1 MWINSDIILYE
12 GDFMLKN
19 KKVFILGMARSG
31 FEAAKILANDN
42 TVLVTDMNEQNP
54 EQVKILEDLGVK
66 IEIVKDPID
75 LLDDTYDVMVKNPG
89 IKYDHPTVVK
99 AKELGIDVIN
109 EVELAYGY
117 MNEDVNIIGVTG
129 SNGKTTTVTLIYNIM
144 KEAGLPVYLG
154 GNIGTPLCNFVKDI
168 KSNEYL
174 VMEISDHQLCDM
186 YNFKTNVSVLTNIYD
201 VHTDF
206 HDSHEKY
213 VMTKKKIF
221 NNHTSE
227 DIAIIN
233 LDNKEAVD
241 ATNEIASN
249 KYYFSKE
256 GKQRVYLENAAI
268 YYEGELVIECKDVKL
283 KGVHNYENIMAVIS
297 AVKVYNV
304 DNESICKVLKTF
316 GGVEHRIEYVTT
328 IDGVDYYNDSK
339 ATNCESTKIALKSF
353 NQPTLLILGGLDR
366 GHSFDD
372 LTPCME
378 NVTYV
383 ACYGE
388 TKARIKEYC
397 DRIGVSCGVFDTLV
411 NATNACYEKAVE
423 GNVVLLSPACASW
436 DQYKKFED
444 RGDEFK
450 NTIKNF
456 KGE

>member
-1 MWINSDIILYE
+1 
-12 GDFMLKN
+12 MLKN

-31 FEAAKILANDN
+31 FEAAKILADENE
-42 TVLVTDMNEQNP
+42 VLVTDMNEQNP
-54 EQVKILEDLGVK
+54 EQVKILEDKGVR
-66 IEIVKDPID
+66 IEIVKDPTP
-75 LLDDTYDVMVKNPG
+75 LLDNSYDVMVKNPG
-89 IKYDHPTVVK
+89 IKYDHPAVVK
-99 AKELGIDVIN
+99 AKELGMNVIN

-117 MNEDVNIIGVTG
+117 MNKNVNVIGVTG

-168 KSNEYL
+168 KENEYL

-186 YNFKTNVSVLTNIYD
+186 YEFKTNVSVLTNIYD

-206 HDSHEKY
+206 HDSHERY
-213 VMTKKKIF
+213 VLTKKKIF

-241 ATNEIASN
+241 ISEDINSI
-249 KYYFSKE
+249 KYFFSKDS
-256 GKQRVYLENAAI
+256 KQRVYLKDNAI
-268 YYEGELVIECKDVKL
+268 YYENDLVIKCEDIKL
-283 KGVHNYENIMAVIS
+283 KGIHNYENIMAVIS

-304 DNESICKVLKTF
+304 DNDSICKVLKTF

-328 IDGVDYYNDSK
+328 LDGVDYYNDSK

-378 NVTYV
+378 NVSFV

-388 TKARIKEYC
+388 TKERIKEYC
-397 DRIGVSCGVFDTLV
+397 DRINVTCCVYENLV
-411 NATNACYEKAVE
+411 EATKACHDKANKGDVI
-423 GNVVLLSPACASW
+423 LLSPACASW

-450 NTIKNF
+450 NTIKGF

>member
-1 MWINSDIILYE
+1 
-12 GDFMLKN
+12 MLEN

-31 FEAAKILANDN
+31 FEAAKILAPNN
-42 TVLVTDMNEQNP
+42 KVLVTDMNEQNP
-54 EQVKILEDLGVK
+54 EQVKILEGLGVEIK
-66 IEIVKDPID
+66 IVKDPID

-117 MNEDVNIIGVTG
+117 MNKNVNIIGVTG

-168 KSNEYL
+168 KENEFL

-213 VMTKKKIF
+213 ANTKKKIF
-221 NNHTSE
+221 NNHTKN

-233 LDNKEAVD
+233 YDNKEAVD
-241 ATNEIASN
+241 KTEDINSTR
-249 KYYFSKE
+249 YYFSKDN
-256 GKQRVYLENAAI
+256 KQNVYLKDNAI
-268 YYEGELVIECKDVKL
+268 YYRDEKVIDCSEIKL
-283 KGVHNYENIMAVIS
+283 KGLHNYENAMAAIS
-297 AVKVYNV
+297 VVKTYDVH
-304 DNESICKVLKTF
+304 NESIYKVLSTF
-316 GGVEHRIEYVTT
+316 GGVEHRIEYVDT

-388 TKARIKEYC
+388 TKSRIKEYC
-397 DRIGVSCGVFDTLV
+397 DRIGKDCGVFDNLV
-411 NATNACYEKAVE
+411 NATTACYEKAQT
-423 GNVVLLSPACASW
+423 GNVILLSPACASW
-436 DQYKKFED
+436 DQYKAFED
-444 RGDEFK
+444 RGNEFK
-450 NTIKNF
+450 DTVKSF
-456 KGE
+456 RGE

>member
-1 MWINSDIILYE
+1 
-12 GDFMLKN
+12 MLKN

-31 FEAAKILANDN
+31 FEAAKILAPLN

-54 EQVKILEDLGVK
+54 EQVKILEDMGVK
-66 IEIVKDPID
+66 IEITKDPLP
-75 LLDDTYDVMVKNPG
+75 LLDDSYDVMVKNPG
-89 IKYDHPTVVK
+89 IKYDHHAVVK

-117 MNEDVNIIGVTG
+117 MNKNVNIIGVTG

-168 KSNEYL
+168 KENEYL

-186 YNFKTNVSVLTNIYD
+186 YEFKTNVSVLTNIYD

-213 VMTKKKIF
+213 VRTKKKIF
-221 NNHTSE
+221 NNHTEE

-233 LDNKEAVD
+233 YDNKEAVD
-241 ATNEIASN
+241 ISEDINST

-256 GKQRVYLENAAI
+256 SKQNVYLEGNAI
-268 YYEGELVIECKDVKL
+268 YYKGEKVIDCSEIKL
-283 KGVHNYENIMAVIS
+283 KGLHNYENIMAVIS
-297 AVKVYNV
+297 AVKVYGV
-304 DNESICKVLKTF
+304 DNESICNVLRDF

-372 LTPCME
+372 LTPCMG

-388 TKARIKEYC
+388 TKGRIKEYC
-397 DRIGVSCGVFDTLV
+397 DRIGKDCGVFDNLI
-411 NATNACYEKAVE
+411 NATTACYEKAQKGDVI
-423 GNVVLLSPACASW
+423 LLSPACASW
-436 DQYKKFED
+436 DQYKAFED
-444 RGDEFK
+444 RGNEFK
-450 NTIKNF
+450 TTISSF

>member
-1 MWINSDIILYE
+1 
-12 GDFMLKN
+12 MLKN

-31 FEAAKILANDN
+31 FEAAKILAPDN
-42 TVLVTDMNEQNP
+42 IVLVTDMNEQNT
-54 EQVKILEDLGVK
+54 EQVKILEDMGVK
-66 IEIVKDPID
+66 IEITDNPID

-89 IKYDHPTVVK
+89 IKYNHPTVVK
-99 AKELGIDVIN
+99 AKELGMDVIN

-117 MNEDVNIIGVTG
+117 MNKNVNIIGVTG

-168 KSNEYL
+168 KENEYL

-186 YNFKTNVSVLTNIYD
+186 YEFKTNVSVLTNIYE

-213 VMTKKKIF
+213 VNTKKKIF
-221 NNHTSE
+221 NNHTKD

-233 LDNKEAVD
+233 YDNKEAVD
-241 ATNEIASN
+241 NTEDINST
-249 KYYFSKE
+249 KYYFSKDS
-256 GKQRVYLENAAI
+256 KQNVYLNNNAI
-268 YYEGELVIECKDVKL
+268 YYRDEKVIDCNEIKL
-283 KGVHNYENIMAVIS
+283 KGLHNYENIMAAIS
-297 AVKVYNV
+297 AVKVYGI
-304 DNESICKVLKTF
+304 DNESICKVLRTF

-372 LTPCME
+372 LTPCMN

-397 DRIGVSCGVFDTLV
+397 DRIGKDCGVFDNLV
-411 NATNACYEKAVE
+411 NATTACYEKAQK
-423 GNVVLLSPACASW
+423 GNVILLSPACASW
-436 DQYKKFED
+436 DQYKAFED
-444 RGDEFK
+444 RGNEFK
-450 NTIKNF
+450 DTVNGF

>member
-1 MWINSDIILYE
+1 
-12 GDFMLKN
+12 MLEN

-31 FEAAKILANDN
+31 FEAAKILAPNN
-42 TVLVTDMNEQNP
+42 KVLVTDMNEQNP
-54 EQVKILEDLGVK
+54 EQVKILEGLGVEIK
-66 IEIVKDPID
+66 IVKDPID

-117 MNEDVNIIGVTG
+117 MNKNVNIIGVTG

-168 KSNEYL
+168 KENEFL

-213 VMTKKKIF
+213 ANTKKKIF
-221 NNHTSE
+221 NNHTKN

-233 LDNKEAVD
+233 YDNKEAVD
-241 ATNEIASN
+241 KTEDINSTR
-249 KYYFSKE
+249 YYFSKDN
-256 GKQRVYLENAAI
+256 KQNVYLKDNAI
-268 YYEGELVIECKDVKL
+268 YYRDEKVIDCDKIKL
-283 KGVHNYENIMAVIS
+283 KGLHNYENAMAAIS
-297 AVKVYNV
+297 VVKTYDVN
-304 DNESICKVLKTF
+304 NESIYKVLSTF
-316 GGVEHRIEYVTT
+316 GGVEHRIEYVDT

-397 DRIGVSCGVFDTLV
+397 DRIGKDCGVFDNLV
-411 NATNACYEKAVE
+411 NATTACYEKAQK
-423 GNVVLLSPACASW
+423 GNVILLSPACASW
-436 DQYKKFED
+436 DQYKAFED
-444 RGDEFK
+444 RGNEFK
-450 NTIKNF
+450 ETVKSF

>member
-1 MWINSDIILYE
+1 
-12 GDFMLKN
+12 MLKN

-31 FEAAKILANDN
+31 FEAAKILAPLN

-54 EQVKILEDLGVK
+54 EQVKILEDMGVK
-66 IEIVKDPID
+66 IEITKDPLP
-75 LLDDTYDVMVKNPG
+75 LLDDSYDVMVKNPG

-99 AKELGIDVIN
+99 AKDLGIDVIN

-117 MNEDVNIIGVTG
+117 MNKNVNIIGVTG

-168 KSNEYL
+168 KENEYL

-186 YNFKTNVSVLTNIYD
+186 YEFKTNVSVLTNIYD

-213 VMTKKKIF
+213 ARIKKKIF
-221 NNHTSE
+221 NNHTSG

-233 LDNKEAVD
+233 YDNKEAVD
-241 ATNEIASN
+241 ISEDINST

-256 GKQRVYLENAAI
+256 SKQNVYLEDNAI
-268 YYEGELVIECKDVKL
+268 YYKGEKVIDCSEIKL
-283 KGVHNYENIMAVIS
+283 KGIHNYENIMAVIS
-297 AVKVYNV
+297 AVKVYGV
-304 DNESICKVLKTF
+304 DNESICKVLRTF

-388 TKARIKEYC
+388 TKGRIKEYC
-397 DRIGVSCGVFDTLV
+397 DRIGKDCGVFDNLI
-411 NATNACYEKAVE
+411 NATTACYEKAQKGDVI
-423 GNVVLLSPACASW
+423 LLSPACASW
-436 DQYKKFED
+436 DQYKAFED
-444 RGDEFK
+444 RGNEFK
-450 NTIKNF
+450 TTISSF